1 MQELITVTNDAEHE
15 RAMARLNGLMNN
27 CANDAEV
34 AELRALAQAIQ
45 DYELEHSW
53 LSQVETD
60 GVHEIEFM
68 LDQGAISLDDLVS
81 LLGGIEAV
89 AEYMTRRQNLEA
101 EVIDAIVAN
110 FDTKRE
116 WIDKPFCEPEGWKGI
131 TMEDSTCCDEDP
143 CPMGIGEWRERL
155 LAERARMEAAEA
167 RHERVGAGRPVQ
179 DVGAMAAD

>member
-1 MQELITVTNDAEHE
+1 MPTIPPITTEAEHKQALD
-15 RAMARLNGLMNN
+15 RVFAMMNN

-34 AELRALAQAIQ
+34 EELRALAQAVQ

-60 GVHEIEFM
+60 GVDEIEFM
-68 LDQGAISLDDLVS
+68 LDQGAITLDDLVS

-89 AEYMTRRQNLEA
+89 VEYMTRRQNLDA

-116 WIDKPFCEPEGWKGI
+116 WIDKPFCESEGWKGI

-155 LAERARMEAAEA
+155 LAHREEFTRIDRIGQD
-167 RHERVGAGRPVQ
+167 RVVTP
-179 DVGAMAAD
+179 